1 MARQKSEVTLAI
13 EALVAENPDIT
24 AADAL
29 PKLAE
34 AGYGDVKDYTFNNL
48 KSKLQRGVVQP
59 TAQPKGKGKTSGKAK
74 ASRPKVHKPEPV
86 SVSVQD
92 AFGLVRD
99 DFAGSVEDAEA
110 YLAHLTE
117 ALSVVRSTLALTA
130 DVG

>member
-13 EALVAENPDIT
+13 EALVVENPDIT

-34 AGYGDVKDYTFNNL
+34 AGYKGVKDYTFNNL
-48 KSKLQRGVVQP
+48 KSKLQRGVIEPSVQKP
-59 TAQPKGKGKTSGKAK
+59 AKAKAK
-74 ASRPKVHKPEPV
+74 ASRPKVHTPEPV
-86 SVSVQD
+86 SVTVQE

-99 DFAGSVEDAEA
+99 DFGGSVEDAEA
-110 YLAHLTE
+110 YVARLTE
-117 ALSVVRSTLALTA
+117 ALGLVRQTLEVTA

>member
-24 AADAL
+24 ASEAL

-59 TAQPKGKGKTSGKAK
+59 STPSKGKGKGSGKAK
-74 ASRPKVHKPEPV
+74 ASRPKVHKPEVP
-86 SVSVQD
+86 
-92 AFGLVRD
+92 AFTL
-99 DFAGSVEDAEA
+99 AESVETVRTDFEGGVDEAEQYA
-110 YLAHLTE
+110 QELLAKVAVIREYQSQLQGV
-117 ALSVVRSTLALTA
+117 A
-130 DVG
+130 

>member
-59 TAQPKGKGKTSGKAK
+59 TAQPKGKGKAK
-74 ASRPKVHKPEPV
+74 ASRPKVHKPEAPV
-86 SVSVQD
+86 FTL
-92 AFGLVRD
+92 AE
-99 DFAGSVEDAEA
+99 SVETVRTDFEGGVDEAEQYA
-110 YLAHLTE
+110 QELLAKVAVIREYQSQLQGV
-117 ALSVVRSTLALTA
+117 A
-130 DVG
+130 